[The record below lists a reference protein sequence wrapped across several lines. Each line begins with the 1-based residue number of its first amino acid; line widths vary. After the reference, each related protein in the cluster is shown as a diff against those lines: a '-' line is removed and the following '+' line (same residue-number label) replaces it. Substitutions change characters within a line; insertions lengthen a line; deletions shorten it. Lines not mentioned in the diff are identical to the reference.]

1 MGTQEEKD
9 WVEVANDLLSKCH
22 INLRLKKLTGCDASV
37 FVSLY
42 EAILGE
48 KVPDYI
54 AVPSSQED
62 DIHNVQ
68 SVIDSLALDYLQ
80 ISLSHITGENIVRGD
95 KESIRN
101 LLEIFDGLLE
111 YLTEQISDDESQ
123 NGEWPGHMSGEAP
136 RPPEGA
142 AREQTGVRDEG
153 TLAEDRSL
161 SSRGS
166 TVRSSPYSAAS
177 WDAEGSES
185 TAELIRLGDSARTF
199 AAKNEAGRSG
209 GRQSDRTAGPELA
222 GEIRVAGSSGAKSAA
237 LAPSSGEPG
246 EQLPFKQQRPVLD
259 MTGSKDVA
267 VDTTAL
273 PVRPV
278 SSGLRNGSG
287 TQLREPIRAAVPLRP
302 PCQPAQTDEPP
313 CGGGGGQAPAGAP
326 ARRQEGEEAVA
337 MPTISDSSRPL
348 SDTLAPN
355 GHHFSQPSP
364 GDSERSVSS
373 GSRCASQKK
382 ASLAVERDQTEAL
395 SVGPKKVAFRT
406 QPDIR
411 LLTLQSSLGE
421 TQRWGEEEEEGSEED
436 SQLQGRGGQ
445 RDSES
450 SVLDGEPS
458 GGVGEEPLS
467 WRRRKNR
474 QAEMELQEMSEK
486 LSRRLEELDLMLKQA
501 LGETTEA
508 GETKEE
514 DKLSHHSDSVMEC
527 RRTKKQTDE
536 PQLKKSSR
544 TRSLSPSP
552 PPARRP
558 LQAQFEDALHR
569 EAQHHLAR
577 ARRHAHAELET
588 HRQSGLIVGK
598 AYEDELRRY
607 EERERIQITQER
619 GKAKEALREYE
630 QILQKEAPRTPKP
643 ARVYSSRTTPRAAK
657 PTAPRGSVPPRKAPP
672 MKVKENDLL
681 PLLLEEFP
689 HLQLSPHTLKRM
701 WNQQLRQ
708 VGRLGS
714 ASSGDRSRAK
724 LTSQVEDAQRKHD
737 LLVEIIRKEQEHNQ
751 RLRDFKD
758 RIRQQKS
765 AQNQMKEQR
774 QQIARAR
781 KYYDDYHVQLKARM
795 MRARTREEKMFRQ
808 LFEEGLGIQKE
819 RLQELRS
826 YAKAQ
831 RQEHQRRHRDELD
844 SMENYYRDQFSLLA
858 ETLAQERQEIQV
870 RKKAQEKAL
879 QKMKKELRSKME
891 REIRELQQ
899 LIIHNDDDDSFRNL
913 EIERLRR
920 RVQMASFQYST
931 SHLL

>member
-123 NGEWPGHMSGEAP
+123 NGAIALDSIFFLLL
-136 RPPEGA
+136 RPHHN
-142 AREQTGVRDEG
+142 
-153 TLAEDRSL
+153 SL
-161 SSRGS
+161 SQYDSLKNELHKEELNEKS

-199 AAKNEAGRSG
+199 AAKNE
-209 GRQSDRTAGPELA
+209 
-222 GEIRVAGSSGAKSAA
+222 A

-337 MPTISDSSRPL
+337 MPTS
-348 SDTLAPN
+348 AVA
-355 GHHFSQPSP
+355 HSQQ
-364 GDSERSVSS
+364 
-373 GSRCASQKK
+373 QKK

-445 RDSES
+445 RDRSFPLGSRHGVCSES